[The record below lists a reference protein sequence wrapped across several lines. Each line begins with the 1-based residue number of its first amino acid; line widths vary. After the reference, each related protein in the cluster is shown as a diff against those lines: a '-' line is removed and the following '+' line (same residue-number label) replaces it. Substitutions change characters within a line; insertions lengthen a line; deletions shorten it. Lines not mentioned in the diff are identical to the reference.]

1 MEGTGL
7 CNGSTCGGLGN
18 GIGIGYI
25 GYKVD
30 TGGFEMSKE
39 QTAFL
44 ETKDAAVAYA
54 EEMEASGWD
63 ARVVQLGDKWAV
75 RSKLFEE
82 KR

>member
-1 MEGTGL
+1 
-7 CNGSTCGGLGN
+7 
-18 GIGIGYI
+18 
-25 GYKVD
+25 
-30 TGGFEMSKE
+30 MSKE

-44 ETKDAAVAYA
+44 ETKDAAATYA
-54 EEMEASGWD
+54 EGMKESGWD